1 MANTPLS
8 PPPTLRGPQLD
19 GGTARTLDVRPK
31 NVREAAARPPRQ
43 QYLDLRANVH
53 RKLLNRLNLEA
64 LAQTDRSRAEA
75 EIRTLLSQLLAEE
88 TTPLNFTERD
98 TLFAEVLDD
107 VFGLGPL
114 EPLLRDP
121 GISDILVNTYKNVF
135 VERGGKLERVTA
147 TFQDDRHL
155 LRVIDRIVS
164 AVGRRIDDSSPMV
177 DARLA
182 DGSRVNA
189 IIPPLAVDGPI
200 LSIRRFPT
208 ERLKAEDLVTLHTL
222 TQPMLDFLSHCVR
235 SKLNCLISGGT
246 GAGKTTLLNVLSS
259 FIGARE
265 RIVTIE
271 DAAEL
276 QLRQEH
282 VARLET
288 RPANVEGKGAIKQ
301 RQLLIN
307 ALRMRPDR
315 IVVGEVR
322 GDEALDM
329 LQAMN
334 TGHDGSLTTVHAN
347 TPRDALSRIET
358 MIAMGNTNLPEK
370 AMRQQ
375 VASAIQLV
383 VQQTR
388 MSDGTRKVTSI
399 AEITGMEGDIITM
412 QEIFTFEKVGISQEG
427 KVIGRFR
434 ATGIRPKC
442 AERLR
447 TAGVNLPADMFEG
460 VVEVR

>member
-1 MANTPLS
+1 MTMPALA
-8 PPPTLRGPQLD
+8 PPRPSSQPAG
-19 GGTARTLDVRPK
+19 ARLQ
-31 NVREAAARPPRQ
+31 APRQ
-43 QYLDLRANVH
+43 QYVELKAIVH

-64 LAQTDRSRAEA
+64 LAQADRSRAES
-75 EIRTLLSQLLAEE
+75 EIRTLVSELLAEE
-88 TTPLNFTERD
+88 GMPLSLGERD
-98 TLFAEVLDD
+98 VLFSELVDE

-121 GISDILVNTYKNVF
+121 SISDILVNTYKNVF
-135 VERGGKLERVTA
+135 VERGGLLERVNA
-147 TFQDDRHL
+147 SFQDDRHL

-164 AVGRRIDDSSPMV
+164 GVGRRIDDSSPMV
-177 DARLA
+177 DARLL

-189 IIPPLAVDGPI
+189 IIPPLAVDGPL
-200 LSIRRFPT
+200 LSIRRFPA
-208 ERLKAEDLVTLHTL
+208 ERLKADDLVTLRAL

-235 SKLNCLISGGT
+235 ARLNGLISGGT
-246 GAGKTTLLNVLSS
+246 GSGKTTFLNVLSS
-259 FIGARE
+259 FIGERE

-276 QLRQEH
+276 QLHQEH
-282 VARLET
+282 VVRLET
-288 RPANVEGKGAIKQ
+288 RPPNVEGKGAVKQ
-301 RQLLIN
+301 RQLVIN

-315 IVVGEVR
+315 IVIGEVR

-347 TPRDALSRIET
+347 SPRDALSRIET
-358 MIAMGNTNLPEK
+358 MIAMGATNLPER

-375 VASAIQLV
+375 IASAIQFV

-388 MSDGTRKVTSI
+388 LSDGSRKITSI
-399 AEITGMEGDIITM
+399 SEITGMEGEIITM
-412 QEIFTFEKVGISQEG
+412 QEIFMFEKLGVSQDG

-434 ATGIRPKC
+434 ATGVRPKC
-442 AERLR
+442 CERLK
-447 TAGVNLPADMFEG
+447 ASGIHLPGDMFEG
-460 VVEVR
+460 VTEVR